1 LEFFMTDD
9 LLTLAADLLRAA
21 KTAGADTADTLL
33 VTGTSISLQRRMG
46 KTEETERAEARE
58 LGLRVF
64 VGQQSAIVSASAIDP
79 AAFGRLA
86 EQAVAMARVVPEDRY
101 SYIPE
106 APAALDAAFLDL
118 DDPEEPSM
126 EVLLRRAAAAEDAAM
141 AVPGITNSEGASAS
155 WGRTTIALATSHG
168 FAGRYTRSSNSISA
182 TAIAGAGTGMQR
194 DYDYTSAAHPE
205 DLDDPGMI
213 GARAAEQALA
223 RLNPTRPRT
232 AKLPVIFHQRVA
244 GGIVGSLA
252 GAINGA
258 SIARGTSY
266 LKDRLGERIFAAGI
280 HIIDDPLR
288 ARGFRSR
295 PFDGEGQRT
304 ARRAFIEDGVLTG
317 WILDSR
323 SARQLGLASTGHAS
337 RGTSGPP
344 GPSASNLYMA
354 AGALSPAELMADIVE
369 GVLITEMM
377 GGGVNGITGDY
388 SRGAT
393 GFMIRDGQVAEPVA
407 EFTLAGH
414 ALEMFA
420 NLTPANDLVF
430 KRGTDCPTLRVE
442 GLTLAGG

>member
-1 LEFFMTDD
+1 MTED
-9 LLTLAADLLRAA
+9 LLTHAADLLRAA
-21 KTAGADTADTLL
+21 KAAGADTADTLL
-33 VTGTSISLQRRMG
+33 VTGTSISVQRRMG

-64 VGQQSAIVSASAIDP
+64 VGGQSAIVSASAIDP
-79 AAFGRLA
+79 AAFARLA
-86 EQAVAMARVVPEDRY
+86 EQAVAMARVVPEDKY

-106 APAALDAAFLDL
+106 APPALDAAFLDL
-118 DDPEEPSM
+118 DDPNEPTM
-126 EVLLRRAAAAEDAAM
+126 ETLIARAAAAEDAAM
-141 AVPGITNSEGASAS
+141 SVPGITNSEGASAS
-155 WGRTTIALATSHG
+155 WGRTTICLATSLG
-168 FAGRYTRSSNSISA
+168 FAGAYTRSSNGISA

-205 DLDDPGMI
+205 DLDDPAMI

-223 RLNPTRPRT
+223 RLNPSRPKT
-232 AKLPVIFHQRVA
+232 AKIPVIFHQRVSA
-244 GGIVGSLA
+244 GIVSSLA

-266 LKDRLGERIFAAGI
+266 LKDKMGAQLFAPGI
-280 HIIDDPLR
+280 RIIDDPLR
-288 ARGFRSR
+288 PRGFRSR

-304 ARRAFIEDGVLTG
+304 ERRALIEDGVLTT

-323 SARQLGLASTGHAS
+323 SARQLGLSSTGHAS

-344 GPSASNLYMA
+344 GPSASNLYMEP
-354 AGALSPAELMADIVE
+354 GTMTPAELMADIAE

-388 SRGAT
+388 SRGAS
-393 GFMIRDGQVAEPVA
+393 GFMIRHGQIAEPVA

-420 NLTPANDLVF
+420 NLIPANDLTF
-430 KRGTDCPTLRVE
+430 KRGTDAPTIRIN
-442 GLTLAGG
+442 GLTLAGA